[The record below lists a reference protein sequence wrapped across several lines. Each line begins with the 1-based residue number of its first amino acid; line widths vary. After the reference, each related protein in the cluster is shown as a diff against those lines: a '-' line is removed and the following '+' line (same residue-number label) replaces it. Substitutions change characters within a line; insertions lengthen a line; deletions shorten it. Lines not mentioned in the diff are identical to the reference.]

1 MNGVVESFD
10 SHRGLGYITAG
21 GEQYLFHCAE
31 IVDGTREIVIGAQVR
46 FVVAHRFG
54 NQEASEIAKL

>member
-10 SHRGLGYITAG
+10 SHRGLGYITADG
-21 GEQYLFHCAE
+21 KQYLFHCAE
-31 IVDGTREIVIGAQVR
+31 IVDGTRVIEIGAHVR

>member
-10 SHRGLGYITAG
+10 SHRGLGYIGAD

-31 IVDGTREIVIGAQVR
+31 IVDGTREIGIGVQVR
-46 FVVAHRFG
+46 FVVAQRFG
-54 NQEASEIAKL
+54 DQEASEITKL

>member
-10 SHRGLGYITAG
+10 SHRGLGYIGAD

-31 IVDGTREIVIGAQVR
+31 IVDGTREIGIGAQVR

-54 NQEASEIAKL
+54 NQEASEITKL

>member
-10 SHRGLGYITAG
+10 SHRGLGYINAG

-31 IVDGTREIVIGAQVR
+31 IVDGTREIGVGVQVQ

-54 NQEASEIAKL
+54 NQEASEIYKL

>member
-10 SHRGLGYITAG
+10 SHRGLGYINAG

-31 IVDGTREIVIGAQVR
+31 IVDGTREIVIGVQVQ

-54 NQEASEIAKL
+54 NQEASEIYKL

>member
-10 SHRGLGYITAG
+10 SHRGLGYIIAD

-31 IVDGTREIVIGAQVR
+31 IVDGTREIRIGAQVR